1 MRYLVTGASGLLG
14 LNFSLNKADA
24 HSIVGV
30 VNQNP
35 LGAVPFEVKT
45 LDLSDPDVLEPLI
58 DEVRPDVVLNCAAI
72 ANLEVCEKNPELA
85 WKLNAE
91 LPGNLSKLA
100 LRKGYKLVH
109 ISTDAVFNGIK
120 GEYREEDEVNPLSI
134 YAETKYQGERKV
146 AEFCKDAIIAR
157 VNFYGF
163 SLNGRRSL
171 VEFFIN
177 NLKAGREMKG
187 FTDVYFCP
195 LMVLDLADLLEK
207 MVQHD
212 LRGLYHVFSEQ
223 CLSKYD
229 FGVQVA
235 RHFGFDENLIKPSSV
250 NEGGLL
256 AKRAPNLTMFTE
268 KLSAALGEK
277 LPGQAQG
284 LDRLFTLYQS
294 GYPQKLL
301 SLGSI

>member
-14 LNFSLNKADA
+14 LNFSLQESDT

-30 VNQNP
+30 VNQNSI
-35 LGAVPFEVKT
+35 GDVPFEVKT
-45 LDLSDPDVLEPLI
+45 LDLSDPEVLEPLI
-58 DEVRPDVVLNCAAI
+58 DEVKPDVVLNCAAI
-72 ANLEVCEKNPELA
+72 ANLEACEQNPEMA

-109 ISTDAVFNGIK
+109 ISTDAVFDGIK
-120 GEYREEDEVNPLSI
+120 GDYREEDETHPINI

-146 AEFCKDAIIAR
+146 AESCKDALIAR

-163 SLNGRRSL
+163 SLNSRRSL

-177 NLKAGREMKG
+177 NFKAGKEMKG
-187 FTDVYFCP
+187 FTDVFFCP

-207 MVQHD
+207 MVNHN
-212 LRGLYHVFSEQ
+212 LCGLYHVISSE

-229 FGVQVA
+229 FGIRVA
-235 RHFGFDENLIKPSSV
+235 RSFGFDENLIKPSSV

-256 AKRAPNLTMFTE
+256 AKRAPKFNFVFR
-268 KLSAALGEK
+268 KNQCCAG
-277 LPGQAQG
+277 
-284 LDRLFTLYQS
+284 
-294 GYPQKLL
+294 
-301 SLGSI
+301 